1 MPLKIDWYYHRNG
14 CKTCGRSQ
22 DFLDQADVTIA
33 EQTVANKNKLGPKEA
48 LQLARS
54 VSDIWVTKGKKV
66 IHLNLKKDEP
76 SDADLKALL
85 IGPSGNLRAPV
96 IRRGKR
102 LFVGFDAAAFAE
114 PLLGSK

>member
-1 MPLKIDWYYHRNG
+1 MSVKIDWYYHRNG
-14 CKTCGRSQ
+14 CVTCGRSQ
-22 DFLDQADVTIA
+22 AFLDQAGVTIA
-33 EQTVANKNKLGPKEA
+33 EQTIANKQKLSPTEA
-48 LQLARS
+48 VQLARS

-66 IHLNLKKDEP
+66 IHLNLKKDDP

-85 IGPSGNLRAPV
+85 VGPSGNLRAPV
-96 IRRGKR
+96 IRRGKK